1 MAVSKKVNHG
11 KKRHKRS
18 IHQLNEIRENKRARR
33 REKAFKIVLH
43 SLYGISFL
51 VGVALLSIAIWYQ
64 NSYNISFKDLLLST
78 VTPMGTVSEG
88 FLSQMLSS
96 CVIPVAIGAAVY
108 IGASILLWKDTP
120 KRRVMRIVGAVLCDV
135 IFVSALVYATIA
147 FKIPEYLN
155 LIF

>member
-11 KKRHKRS
+11 KKRQKRS
-18 IHQLNEIRENKRARR
+18 IHQLNEIKENKRARR
-33 REKAFKIVLH
+33 REKALKIVLH

-88 FLSQMLSS
+88 FLSQMLAS
-96 CVIPVAIGAAVY
+96 CVIPVAIGIPATLARLFCF
-108 IGASILLWKDTP
+108 G
-120 KRRVMRIVGAVLCDV
+120 RRPLSDV
-135 IFVSALVYATIA
+135 SCESSARCFATLYSYRRL
-147 FKIPEYLN
+147 FTRRLRLKFPN
-155 LIF
+155 T

>member
-11 KKRHKRS
+11 KKRQKRS
-18 IHQLNEIRENKRARR
+18 IHQLNEIKQNKRAKRR
-33 REKAFKIVLH
+33 AFAFKVLLH
-43 SLYGISFL
+43 SLYGITFL

-88 FLSQMLSS
+88 FISQMLSS
-96 CVIPVAIGAAVY
+96 CVIPVAIGIPAYVGAV
-108 IGASILLWKDTP
+108 ILLWKETP
-120 KRRVMRIVGAVLCDV
+120 KRKVIRTIGAILCDV
-135 IFVSALVYATIA
+135 IFLASLVYATIA